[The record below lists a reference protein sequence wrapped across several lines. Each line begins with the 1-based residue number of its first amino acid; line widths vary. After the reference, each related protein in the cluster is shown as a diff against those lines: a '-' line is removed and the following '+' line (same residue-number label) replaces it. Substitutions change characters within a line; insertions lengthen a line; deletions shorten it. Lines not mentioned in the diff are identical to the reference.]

1 MNRITFALL
10 AWDTPPAATGQTPS
24 LLDPNFW
31 VDKAAQWGLLGAVL
45 IFIGFMVYKHTPS
58 IVAAFKTLAD
68 GVASMATSIEG
79 LHETQKD
86 FVSSAGADREETRE
100 QRVQFREQIGEVHRD
115 VRDMHERVKR
125 IEVNTLKGGS

>member
-1 MNRITFALL
+1 MISFTSALL
-10 AWDTPPAATGQTPS
+10 AWQTPAPAPQPTS
-24 LLDPNFW
+24 IMDPNFW

-45 IFIGFMVYKHTPS
+45 IFLGFMIWKHAPS

-86 FVSSAGADREETRE
+86 FVNSAGADREETRE

-115 VRDMHERVKR
+115 VRDIHERVKR
-125 IEVNTLKGGS
+125 IEVNTFKGGN